1 MSLLHG
7 DHVAVQ
13 TEEGVFLATMV
24 GSHEIGSP
32 WTTLIKGRACDLCSS
47 RTIDVLGDRGRTER

>member
-7 DHVAVQ
+7 DHAAVQ
-13 TEEGVFLATMV
+13 TEEGGFLATMV

-32 WTTLIKGRACDLCSS
+32 WTTLIKGWAYGLYSS
-47 RTIDVLGDRGRTER
+47 RTIDVFGDRGRAER